1 MHHPTD
7 RIRHTTAG
15 IAVKG
20 FLSLCNTEFMG
31 VGTGYTH
38 GRSILG

>member
-7 RIRHTTAG
+7 RITHTKAA

-20 FLSLCNTEFMG
+20 FLSLSNTEFKG
-31 VGTGYTH
+31 VGTGYSH
-38 GRSILG
+38 GRSVLG